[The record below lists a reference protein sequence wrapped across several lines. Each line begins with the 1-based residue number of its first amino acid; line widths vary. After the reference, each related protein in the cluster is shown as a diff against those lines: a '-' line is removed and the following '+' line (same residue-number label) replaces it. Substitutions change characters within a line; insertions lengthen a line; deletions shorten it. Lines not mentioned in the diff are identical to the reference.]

1 MVELSLGIFTDFKF
15 TVPRDGDFF
24 SVFREFKFNNKLEVF
39 QSNGIINIK
48 FNIVKI
54 GSITNIIM
62 ESVCFSN
69 LIPMFK
75 GNSNICWLSS
85 LVYPFCFTKDF
96 ISRLKLGGI
105 NTIVPSSLNTTNI
118 FLPNAYRFTL
128 DNNIIPNNDI
138 LNNIRGGYLLRLI
151 FNEDN
156 TFSILPVVHTVVRNI
171 RTKEVEVQNWG
182 YSYYKDEIT
191 GSKDTYLGNKYL
203 ACLHNIIIS
212 SLDLEPIDTD
222 KFKTTLINSISYK

>member
-1 MVELSLGIFTDFKF
+1 MAWCSAATTTASGSAATAVTCTLARWL
-15 TVPRDGDFF
+15 PRCAPYALTPKHT
-24 SVFREFKFNNKLEVF
+24 SK
-39 QSNGIINIK
+39 
-48 FNIVKI
+48 
-54 GSITNIIM
+54 
-62 ESVCFSN
+62 
-69 LIPMFK
+69 
-75 GNSNICWLSS
+75 SS
-85 LVYPFCFTKDF
+85 P
-96 ISRLKLGGI
+96 R
-105 NTIVPSSLNTTNI
+105 TI
-118 FLPNAYRFTL
+118 
-128 DNNIIPNNDI
+128 NNI
-138 LNNIRGGYLLRLI
+138 LNSIHGGYLLRLI